1 MAVGLRHDDD
11 DVGWTDKFGCR
22 LDVFEQCDYIDLVF
36 EFLTD
41 FGRIDLQTKGFVV
54 KALLVLYA

>member
-1 MAVGLRHDDD
+1 MAVCLRHDDD

-22 LDVFEQCDYIDLVF
+22 LDVFEQCDYSDMVF
-36 EFLTD
+36 EFSTD
-41 FGRIDLQTKGFVV
+41 FARIDLQTKGCVA